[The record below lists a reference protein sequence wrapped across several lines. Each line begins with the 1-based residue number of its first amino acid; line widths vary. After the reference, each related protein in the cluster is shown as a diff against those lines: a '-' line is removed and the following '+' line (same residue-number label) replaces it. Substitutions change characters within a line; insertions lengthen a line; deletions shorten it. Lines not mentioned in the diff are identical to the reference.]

1 MGADK
6 RARRGSGT
14 GRAWGG
20 GAMARW
26 AERGP
31 VGPSGDLGRA
41 REGEGERAGPGCW
54 GLGWVPFLILPLFLN
69 NSNLFEFKRNLNS
82 NSYANQQLK
91 PCTSMNATPK
101 FKPMIKF

>member
-31 VGPSGDLGRA
+31 AGPSGDLGRA

-54 GLGWVPFLILPLFLN
+54 VLDWVSVGFGLWVPFLFL
-69 NSNLFEFKRNLNS
+69 LL
-82 NSYANQQLK
+82 SY
-91 PCTSMNATPK
+91 
-101 FKPMIKF
+101 F